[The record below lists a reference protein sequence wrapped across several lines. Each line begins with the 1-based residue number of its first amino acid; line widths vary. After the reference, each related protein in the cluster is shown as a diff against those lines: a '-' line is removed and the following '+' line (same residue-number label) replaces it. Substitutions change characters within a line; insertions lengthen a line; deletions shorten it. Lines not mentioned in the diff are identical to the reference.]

1 MLLRSKLVKVKV
13 DGHTGNVTRG
23 YGQYC
28 GLARALD
35 LIGGRWALLV
45 VRDLLTGPKR
55 FSELQEGLHGIPTN
69 VLTSRLRELEEAGI
83 LERRVQAHPAG
94 GVAYAL
100 TEYGRELEEP
110 VLGLGFWGAR
120 TMGSPCEGD
129 YVSLDSLAL
138 ALRGSFRRQK
148 ARGPERVYELRV
160 DGKPLRILV
169 KRGEVAAPAPSERE
183 PDVVIDADAGTMPE
197 LLSGTL
203 GLDEAISSGRV
214 RLEGDRAE
222 AERFFEMFRFPSPED
237 ATV

>member
-1 MLLRSKLVKVKV
+1 VKVKAE
-13 DGHTGNVTRG
+13 GHTEGVTRG

-28 GLARALD
+28 GLARALE
-35 LIGGRWALLV
+35 LVGGRWALLV

-83 LERRVQAHPAG
+83 VERRVQAHPGG

-100 TEYGRELEEP
+100 TDYGQELEEP
-110 VLGLGFWGAR
+110 VLRLGFWGAK

-129 YVSLDSLAL
+129 FISLDSLAL
-138 ALRGSFRRQK
+138 ALRGAFRPDL
-148 ARGPERVYELRV
+148 ARGPQRLYELRV

-169 KRGEVAAPAPSERE
+169 KSGLVTAPAGSEGE
-183 PDVVIDADAGTMPE
+183 PDVVLQIEPGAISD
-197 LLSGTL
+197 LLSGAIDI
-203 GLDEAISSGRV
+203 DEAVEDGRV
-214 RLEGDRAE
+214 RVEGDRAE
-222 AERFFEMFRFPSPED
+222 ARRFVEMFQFPSTED

>member
-1 MLLRSKLVKVKV
+1 MKVKGEWHNR
-13 DGHTGNVTRG
+13 DVTRG

-35 LIGGRWALLV
+35 LVGGRWALLV
-45 VRDLLTGPKR
+45 VRDLLAGPKR
-55 FSELQEGLHGIPTN
+55 FSELQEGLPAIPTN
-69 VLTSRLRELEEAGI
+69 VLTSRLRELEEVGI
-83 LERRVQAHPAG
+83 VERRVQAQPGG

-100 TEYGRELEEP
+100 TQYGHELEEP
-110 VLGLGFWGAR
+110 LLRLGFWGAK

-129 YVSLDSLAL
+129 YISTDSLAL

-148 ARGPERVYELRV
+148 ARGPQRVYELRV

-169 KRGEVAAPAPSERE
+169 KRGQVSAPAPSTEE
-183 PDVVIDADAGTMPE
+183 PDVVIDAAAGAMPE

-203 GLDEAISSGRV
+203 GLDDAIASERV
-214 RLEGDRAE
+214 RLDGDRAE
-222 AERFFEMFRFPSPED
+222 AERFFEMFHFPSPED

>member
-1 MLLRSKLVKVKV
+1 MKVKAE
-13 DGHTGNVTRG
+13 GHTGHVTRG

-55 FSELQEGLHGIPTN
+55 FSELEDGLPGIPTN

-83 LERRVQAHPAG
+83 LERQVQAQPGG

-100 TEYGRELEEP
+100 TAYGLELEEP
-110 VLGLGFWGAR
+110 VLSLGFWGAK

-129 YVSLDSLAL
+129 FISIESLAL

-148 ARGPERVYELRV
+148 ARGPQRVYELRI

-169 KRGEVAAPAPSERE
+169 KGGQVSLPAELTE
-183 PDVVIDADAGTMPE
+183 DPDVVIDAEAEAMPG
-197 LLSGTL
+197 LLSGEL
-203 GLDEAISSGRV
+203 ALDDAVGSGRV
-214 RLEGDRAE
+214 RLDGDRAE
-222 AERFFEMFRFPSPED
+222 AERFFDMFRFTASDD
-237 ATV
+237 ASL